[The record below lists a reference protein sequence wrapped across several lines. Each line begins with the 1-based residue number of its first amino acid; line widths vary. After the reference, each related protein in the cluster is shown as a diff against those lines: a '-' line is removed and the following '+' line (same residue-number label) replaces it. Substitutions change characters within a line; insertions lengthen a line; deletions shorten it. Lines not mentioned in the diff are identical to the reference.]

1 MQWEA
6 EQEEGND
13 VTGPVD
19 KVQLSSELHYL
30 ETSWLLSVIKRPK
43 SKDNPFLCTT
53 GVAVWMR
60 ERL

>member
-19 KVQLSSELHYL
+19 KAQLSSEL
-30 ETSWLLSVIKRPK
+30 LSITQRPK
-43 SKDNPFLCTT
+43 SIPVHNWRSSVDEGTLVVSSTR
-53 GVAVWMR
+53 VHVS
-60 ERL
+60 

>member
-19 KVQLSSELHYL
+19 KAQLDSE
-30 ETSWLLSVIKRPK
+30 LLSVAKCPK

-53 GVAVWMR
+53 GIAVWMR